1 MLHRVETG
9 PMMDEKE
16 FDKEVVGVAVK
27 AAIAK
32 YDIEFDTDNEVPSD
46 DVKICDV
53 RDK

>member
-1 MLHRVETG
+1 
-9 PMMDEKE
+9 MMDEKE
-16 FDKEVVGVAVK
+16 FDKEIVGVTVQ

-32 YDIEFDTDNEVPSD
+32 YDRKFDADIVVPSD